1 MGKYKGI
8 NMTEAK
14 LKKLIL
20 SYDETAELKK
30 DNPKEFRIFLFS
42 KLKRYAITNAIDKKD
57 DWKIIRI
64 SEYDPILPTHPAIV
78 IHLQR
83 LYLKKEY
90 HKT

>member
-1 MGKYKGI
+1 
-8 NMTEAK
+8 MTEAK

-30 DNPKEFRIFLFS
+30 DNPKEFRIFLFN
-42 KLKRYAITNAIDKKD
+42 KLKRYAIANAIDKKD
-57 DWKIIRI
+57 DWEIIRI

-78 IHLQR
+78 IHLRR
-83 LYLKKEY
+83 LRLKKEY